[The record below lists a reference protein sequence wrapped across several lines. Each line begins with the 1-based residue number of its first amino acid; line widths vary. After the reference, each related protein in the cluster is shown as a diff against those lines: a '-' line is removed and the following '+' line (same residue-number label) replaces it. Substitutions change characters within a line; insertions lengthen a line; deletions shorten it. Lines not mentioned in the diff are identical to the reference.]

1 MRLRYIS
8 IPAVIAFAGGDP
20 WAIDRSLQA
29 GSPLQ
34 ISNLANAFHS
44 AGRSTAEADTTF
56 AQARSRFDAA
66 WNHQDGDHPIN
77 DSAEVQRVTKSLGAQ
92 SVQLPK
98 IGADLENI
106 AASLAEAQKTAA
118 GQIGTLEAQLK
129 GLDDMIAEAVEIENE
144 HPNLSAADRDALN
157 AYINSLEDDA
167 IRDTKAALGQLQ
179 ATRDGYSN
187 TLQNALGTLRSDG
200 YDPAGIRAQEGPLS
214 PAPPLPDDPNQFAQ
228 VWNSLTQ
235 EQKDAEYNRDHF
247 IGNHGGMPF
256 TDRDHYNR
264 MHLDE
269 LQTANQADLDRLRAA
284 HPDWA
289 EGRTPFTKA
298 NEFLDWRRQWD
309 AANRAHDG
317 YADVKK
323 SLGAP
328 PGQVAPGGKVDPR
341 NPPKY
346 LGIIDDKGHAAIS
359 INNPDTAKR
368 DATFVPGTGQDTTRF
383 SGSQDKSLRMY
394 QAARD
399 ADARLAPGDVSVTTW
414 MGYDRPMDLFQA
426 ASTSYAHNG
435 AAALD
440 DFQAGLR
447 ASHNDALTGGPSINT
462 VIGHSYGSTEVGAAA
477 LGGHH
482 LDANNVIAV
491 ASPGVLTGH
500 AGDLNVDPGAHV
512 YATKAQHDIIGVATG
527 WTLGPDP
534 TGADFGAT
542 TFEAAPGPSWPFG
555 LPSVAAHSSYWDS
568 GNPALDNMGRIIAG
582 RTDVTPPK

>member
-1 MRLRYIS
+1 MQLKYIS
-8 IPAVIAFAGGDP
+8 IPALIAFAGGDP
-20 WAIDRSLQA
+20 WKINRSLQA

-34 ISNLANAFHS
+34 ISILANAFQA
-44 AGRSTAEADTTF
+44 AGRSTEEADITF

-77 DSAEVQRVTKSLGAQ
+77 DSAEVQRVTKSLGVQ
-92 SVQLPK
+92 SVQLRK

-106 AASLAEAQKTAA
+106 AATLAEAQKAAA
-118 GQIGTLEAQLK
+118 GQIASLEAQLK
-129 GLDDMIAEAVEIENE
+129 ELDDMIAEAVELENE

-157 AYINSLEDDA
+157 GYITSLEDDA

-187 TLQNALGTLRSDG
+187 TLQKALGTLKSDG
-200 YDPAGIRAQEGPLS
+200 YDPAGIRAQDGPLS

-235 EQKDAEYNRDHF
+235 EQKDAEYDRDHF

-256 TDRDHYNR
+256 ADRDHYNR

-269 LQTANQADLDRLRAA
+269 LQRSNQADLDRLRAE

-289 EGRTPFTKA
+289 SGFMPGIMTSTYR
-298 NEFLDWRRQWD
+298 DWRKQWD
-309 AANRAHDG
+309 AANRTHDG
-317 YADVKK
+317 YADVKN
-323 SLGAP
+323 SLGP
-328 PGQVAPGGKVDPR
+328 PPEQVAPGGKVNPG

-383 SGSQDKSLRMY
+383 SGSQDKSMRMY

-399 ADARLAPGDVSVTTW
+399 ADGRLQPGDVSVTTW
-414 MGYDRPMDLFQA
+414 MGYDRPMDVFQA

-447 ASHNDALTGGPSINT
+447 ASHNDALTGGPSTNT

-491 ASPGVLTGH
+491 ASPGVLTDH
-500 AGDLNVDPGAHV
+500 AGDLNLAPGAHV
-512 YATKAQHDIIGVATG
+512 YATKAQNDIIGIATG
-527 WTLGPDP
+527 WTLGPEP
-534 TGADFGAT
+534 TSANFGAT
-542 TFEAAPGPSWPFG
+542 TFEAAPGSTWPLG
-555 LPSVAAHSSYWDS
+555 LPSIAAHSSYWDS

>member
-1 MRLRYIS
+1 MQLKYIS
-8 IPAVIAFAGGDP
+8 IPALIAFAGGDP
-20 WAIDRSLQA
+20 WEVNRSLQA
-29 GSPLQ
+29 GQPGQ
-34 ISNLANAFHS
+34 IASLANAFQA
-44 AGRSTAEADTTF
+44 AGRSTAEADATF

-66 WNHQDGDHPIN
+66 WNHQNGDHPIN

-106 AASLAEAQKTAA
+106 AASLAEAQKAAA

-129 GLDDMIAEAVEIENE
+129 GLDDMIAEAVELENE

-179 ATRDGYSN
+179 ATREGYSN
-187 TLQNALGTLRSDG
+187 TLQNALGTLKSDG
-200 YDPAGIRAQEGPLS
+200 YDPANIRAQDGPLS

-247 IGNHGGMPF
+247 VGNHGGMPF
-256 TDRDHYNR
+256 VDRDHYNR
-264 MHLDE
+264 MHLPE
-269 LQTANQADLDRLRAA
+269 LQSANQADLDRLRAQ

-289 EGRTPFTKA
+289 NGSEPFFPSREYRNWKA
-298 NEFLDWRRQWD
+298 QWD
-309 AANRAHDG
+309 AANRARDG
-317 YADVKK
+317 YSKVKDT
-323 SLGAP
+323 LGPPPDKVP
-328 PGQVAPGGKVDPR
+328 PGQLPR
-341 NPPKY
+341 Y
-346 LGIIDDKGHAAIS
+346 LGVIDDQGHAAVS

-368 DATFVPGTGQDTTRF
+368 DATFIPGTGQDLARF
-383 SGSQDKSLRMY
+383 DASALKSERMLSATLAADKSLH
-394 QAARD
+394 
-399 ADARLAPGDVSVTTW
+399 PEDVSVTTW
-414 MGYDRPMDLFQA
+414 MGYDRPMNLVEA

-447 ASHNDALTGGPSINT
+447 ASHNDAVTGGPSLNT
-462 VIGHSYGSTEVGAAA
+462 VIGHSYGSTELGAAA

-482 LDANNVIAV
+482 LDANNVVAV
-491 ASPGVLTGH
+491 GSPGVLAGH
-500 AGDLNVDPGAHV
+500 ASDLNLDPGAHV
-512 YATKAQHDIIGVATG
+512 FATRAQNDVIGVVTG
-527 WTLGPDP
+527 MTLGPDP
-534 TGADFGAT
+534 MSSKFGGIP
-542 TFEAAPGPSWPFG
+542 FEAAPGPGWPLG
-555 LPSVAAHSSYWDS
+555 LPTVAAHSSYWDP

-582 RTDVTPPK
+582 RVDVTPPTFTP

>member
-1 MRLRYIS
+1 MQLRYLS
-8 IPAVIAFAGGDP
+8 IPALIAAAGGDP
-20 WAIDRSLQA
+20 WEVNRTLQA

-34 ISNLANAFHS
+34 ISNLAKAFQA
-44 AGRSTAEADTTF
+44 AGHSTAEADATF
-56 AQARSRFDAA
+56 AQALNRFNAA
-66 WNHQDGDHPIN
+66 WNHQDGGHPIN
-77 DSAEVQRVTKSLGAQ
+77 DSDEVQRVTKSLGAQ

-98 IGADLENI
+98 IGSDLENI
-106 AASLAEAQKTAA
+106 AATLAEAQKTAG
-118 GQIGTLEAQLK
+118 GQIAALETKLQD
-129 GLDDMIAEAVEIENE
+129 LDELIDEAIDM
-144 HPNLSAADRDALN
+144 
-157 AYINSLEDDA
+157 EDDA
-167 IRDTKAALGQLQ
+167 DVTAADIDALEAFIAQCKQDAARDTQTALGQLQ
-179 ATRDGYSN
+179 TTRDGYSN
-187 TLQNALGTLRSDG
+187 TLQNALGTLKSDG
-200 YDPAGIRAQEGPLS
+200 YDPAGIRAQDGPLS
-214 PAPPLPDDPNQFAQ
+214 PAPALPDDPTQFTQ

-235 EQKDAEYNRDHF
+235 EQKDAEYDRNHF
-247 IGNHGGMPF
+247 IGNHAGMPF
-256 TDRDHYNR
+256 PDRDHYNR
-264 MHLDE
+264 IHLPE
-269 LQTANQADLDRLRAA
+269 LQSANQADLDRLRAQ

-289 EGRTPFTKA
+289 SGFTPGIMTSTYR
-298 NEFLDWRRQWD
+298 DWRKQWD

-317 YADVKK
+317 YVDVKN
-323 SLGAP
+323 SLGP
-328 PGQVAPGGKVDPR
+328 PPDQVAPGGKVDPR

-383 SGSQDKSLRMY
+383 SGSQDKSMRMY

-399 ADARLAPGDVSVTTW
+399 ADGRLAPGDVSVTTW
-414 MGYDRPMDLFQA
+414 MGYDRPMNVLDA

-477 LGGHH
+477 LNGHH

-491 ASPGVLTGH
+491 ASPGVLTDH
-500 AGDLNVDPGAHV
+500 AGDLNLDPGAHV
-512 YATKAQHDIIGVATG
+512 YATKAQNDIISVATG

-534 TGADFGAT
+534 TGAGFGAT
-542 TFEAAPGPSWPFG
+542 TFEAAPGPTWPLG
-555 LPSVAAHSSYWDS
+555 LPSIAAHSSYWDS

-582 RTDVTPPK
+582 RTDVTPPR

>member
-1 MRLRYIS
+1 MQLKYIS
-8 IPAVIAFAGGDP
+8 IPALIAFAGGDP

-34 ISNLANAFHS
+34 ISNLANAFKA
-44 AGRSTAEADTTF
+44 AGHSTAEADHAF
-56 AQARSRFDAA
+56 EQARSRFDAA

-77 DSAEVQRVTKSLGAQ
+77 ASAEVQRVTKSLGAQ

-118 GQIGTLEAQLK
+118 GQIASLEAQLK
-129 GLDDMIAEAVEIENE
+129 GLDDMIAEAVELENE
-144 HPNLSAADRDALN
+144 HPNLSTADRNALN
-157 AYINSLEDDA
+157 GYITSLEDDA

-187 TLQNALGTLRSDG
+187 TLQNALGTLKSDR

-235 EQKDAEYNRDHF
+235 EQKDAEYDRDHF

-269 LQTANQADLDRLRAA
+269 LQRSNQADLDRLRAE

-289 EGRTPFTKA
+289 SGFTPGIMTSTYR
-298 NEFLDWRRQWD
+298 DWRKQWD
-309 AANRAHDG
+309 AANRTHDG
-317 YADVKK
+317 YADVKN
-323 SLGAP
+323 SLGP
-328 PGQVAPGGKVDPR
+328 PPDQVAPGGKVDPR

-346 LGIIDDKGHAAIS
+346 LGIIDDKGHAAVS

-399 ADARLAPGDVSVTTW
+399 ADGRLAPGDVSVTTW
-414 MGYDRPMDLFQA
+414 MGYDRPMDVFQA

-447 ASHNDALTGGPSINT
+447 ASHNDALTGGPSVNT

-491 ASPGVLTGH
+491 ASPGVLTDH
-500 AGDLNVDPGAHV
+500 AGDLNLAPGAHV
-512 YATKAQHDIIGVATG
+512 YATKAQNDIIGVATG

-542 TFEAAPGPSWPFG
+542 TFQAAPGPTWPFG
-555 LPSVAAHSSYWDS
+555 LPSIAAHSSYWDS

>member
-1 MRLRYIS
+1 MQLRYIS
-8 IPAVIAFAGGDP
+8 IPALIAFAGGDP
-20 WAIDRSLQA
+20 WAINRSLQA
-29 GSPLQ
+29 GSPMQ
-34 ISNLANAFHS
+34 ISNLANAFHA
-44 AGRSTAEADTTF
+44 AGRSTAEADATF

-66 WNHQDGDHPIN
+66 WNHQNGDHPIN
-77 DSAEVQRVTKSLGAQ
+77 ASAEVQRVTKALGAQ

-129 GLDDMIAEAVEIENE
+129 GLDDMIAEAVEIEE
-144 HPNLSAADRDALN
+144 THPELSAADRDALN
-157 AYINSLEDDA
+157 AYITSLEDDA

-179 ATRDGYSN
+179 ATRDTYSN
-187 TLQNALGTLRSDG
+187 TLQKALGTLRSDG

-214 PAPPLPDDPNQFAQ
+214 PAPALPDDPNQFAQ

-269 LQTANQADLDRLRAA
+269 LQRSNQADLDRLRAE

-289 EGRTPFTKA
+289 NGKKPFLSSR
-298 NEFLDWRRQWD
+298 EYLDWQRQWD
-309 AANRAHDG
+309 AATRTRDG
-317 YADVKK
+317 YSKVKGT
-323 SLGAP
+323 LGPSPDKVP
-328 PGQVAPGGKVDPR
+328 PGQLPR
-341 NPPKY
+341 Y
-346 LGIIDDKGHAAIS
+346 LGIIDDKGHAAVS

-368 DATFVPGTGQDTTRF
+368 DATFIPGTGQDLTRF
-383 SGSQDKSLRMY
+383 DASAMKSERMLSATLAADKSLRP
-394 QAARD
+394 Q
-399 ADARLAPGDVSVTTW
+399 DVSVTTW
-414 MGYDRPMDLFQA
+414 MGYDRPMSLIDA

-440 DFQAGLR
+440 DFQAGVR
-447 ASHNDALTGGPSINT
+447 ASHDDAVTGGPSLNT
-462 VIGHSYGSTEVGAAA
+462 VIGHSYGSTELGAAA
-477 LGGHH
+477 TGGHH

-491 ASPGVLTGH
+491 GSPGVLAGH
-500 AGDLNVDPGAHV
+500 ASDLNLDPGAHV
-512 YATKAQHDIIGVATG
+512 FATRAQNDVIGVVTG
-527 WTLGPDP
+527 MTLGPDP
-534 TGADFGAT
+534 MSSRFGGIP
-542 TFEAAPGPSWPFG
+542 FEAAPGHGWPLG
-555 LPSVAAHSSYWDS
+555 LPTVAAHSSYWDP

-582 RTDVTPPK
+582 RVDVTPPTFTP

>member
-1 MRLRYIS
+1 M
-8 IPAVIAFAGGDP
+8 IAFAGGDP
-20 WAIDRSLQA
+20 WAINRSLQA
-29 GSPLQ
+29 GSPGQ
-34 ISNLANAFHS
+34 ISNLANAFHA
-44 AGRSTAEADTTF
+44 AGRSTAEADATF

-77 DSAEVQRVTKSLGAQ
+77 ASAEVQRVTKSLGAQ

-106 AASLAEAQKTAA
+106 AATLAEAQKAA
-118 GQIGTLEAQLK
+118 TGQIGTLEAQLK
-129 GLDDMIAEAVEIENE
+129 GLDDMIAEAVEIENN
-144 HPNLSAADRDALN
+144 HPELSAADRDALN
-157 AYINSLEDDA
+157 AYITSLEDDA

-187 TLQNALGTLRSDG
+187 TLQNALGNLKSDG

-235 EQKDAEYNRDHF
+235 EQKDAEYDRDHF

-269 LQTANQADLDRLRAA
+269 LQRSNQADLDRLRAE

-289 EGRTPFTKA
+289 SGFMPGIMTSTYR
-298 NEFLDWRRQWD
+298 DWRKQWD
-309 AANRAHDG
+309 AANRTHDG
-317 YADVKK
+317 YADVKS
-323 SLGAP
+323 SLGP
-328 PGQVAPGGKVDPR
+328 PPDQVAPGGKVAPG

-383 SGSQDKSLRMY
+383 SGSQDKSMRMF

-399 ADARLAPGDVSVTTW
+399 ANGSLAPGDVSVTTW
-414 MGYDRPMDLFQA
+414 MGYDRPMDVFQA

-447 ASHNDALTGGPSINT
+447 ASHNDALTGGPSTNT

-491 ASPGVLTGH
+491 ASPGVLTDH
-500 AGDLNVDPGAHV
+500 AGDLNLAPGAHV
-512 YATKAQHDIIGVATG
+512 YATKAQHDIIGIATG

-542 TFEAAPGPSWPFG
+542 TFQAAPGPAWPLG
-555 LPSVAAHSSYWDS
+555 LPSIAAHSSYWDS

-582 RTDVTPPK
+582 RTDVTPAK

>member
-1 MRLRYIS
+1 MQLRYIS
-8 IPAVIAFAGGDP
+8 IPALIAFAGGDP
-20 WAIDRSLQA
+20 WVINRSLQA
-29 GSPLQ
+29 GSPGQ
-34 ISNLANAFHS
+34 ISNLANAFRA
-44 AGRSTAEADTTF
+44 AGRSTAEADATF

-77 DSAEVQRVTKSLGAQ
+77 ASAEVQRVTKSLGAQ

-106 AASLAEAQKTAA
+106 AATLAEAQKAAA

-129 GLDDMIAEAVEIENE
+129 GLDDMIAEAVEIENN
-144 HPNLSAADRDALN
+144 HPELSAADRDALN
-157 AYINSLEDDA
+157 GYITSLEDDA

-187 TLQNALGTLRSDG
+187 TLQNALGTLKSDG
-200 YDPAGIRAQEGPLS
+200 YDPAGIRAQDGPLS

-235 EQKDAEYNRDHF
+235 EQKDAEYDRDHF

-264 MHLDE
+264 IHLPE
-269 LQTANQADLDRLRAA
+269 LQQANQADLDRLRAE

-289 EGRTPFTKA
+289 SGFMPGIMTSTYR
-298 NEFLDWRRQWD
+298 DWRKQWD
-309 AANRAHDG
+309 AANRTHDG
-317 YADVKK
+317 YADVKN
-323 SLGAP
+323 SLGP
-328 PGQVAPGGKVDPR
+328 PPDQVAPGGKVTPG

-383 SGSQDKSLRMY
+383 SGSQDKSMRMY

-399 ADARLAPGDVSVTTW
+399 ANGSLAPSDVSVTTW
-414 MGYDRPMDLFQA
+414 MGYDRPMDVFQA

-447 ASHNDALTGGPSINT
+447 ASHNDALTGGPSTNT

-491 ASPGVLTGH
+491 ASPGVLTDH
-500 AGDLNVDPGAHV
+500 ASDLNLAPGAHV
-512 YATKAQHDIIGVATG
+512 YATKAQHDIIGIATG

-534 TGADFGAT
+534 TGADFGAK
-542 TFEAAPGPSWPFG
+542 TFEAAPGPTWPLG
-555 LPSVAAHSSYWDS
+555 LPSIAAHSSYWDS